1 MATIDTSSIFTRFEN
16 IARGVMDEKN
26 LMPAILSGL
35 TFGMFGY
42 VAMRGKTIRMAR
54 DIVDDVVTGMAGVAL
69 KDLTGGG
76 MALGALAMFVP
87 AYAEIGNM
95 VADSVIT
102 ISDEG
107 SENDIVAEGDLA
119 IAAGVI
125 AIVTAIAYLFIAPQ
139 GDGPI
144 TSRLFGGE

>member
-1 MATIDTSSIFTRFEN
+1 MATINTSSIFRRFAD
-16 IARGVMDEKN
+16 ISRGVMDEKN
-26 LMPAILSGL
+26 LIPAVLSGL

-42 VAMRGKTIRMAR
+42 VAMRGKTIRAAR
-54 DIVDDVVTGMAGVAL
+54 DIVDDVVTGMAGAAL
-69 KDLTGGG
+69 KDITGGG

-87 AYAEIGNM
+87 AYAEVGNM

-102 ISDEG
+102 ISDGG
-107 SENDIVAEGDLA
+107 SESDVVAEGDLM

-125 AIVTAIAYLFIAPQ
+125 AIVTAIAYLFMAPQ